1 MKNRVRILREKEG
14 LSIVD
19 FAQRCEV
26 SRQTIHSIENGVY
39 KPIVIL
45 AIKMAKTLRVTV
57 EELFILEKG
66 D

>member
-1 MKNRVRILREKEG
+1 MKNRVRTLREKAG
-14 LSIVD
+14 LSIVE

-39 KPIVIL
+39 KPSVIL

-57 EELFILEKG
+57 EEIFILEKG